1 MTPSARLQAAIDIL
15 DALRTTAQPA
25 DRLLKDWFRTRRF
38 AGSKDRAA
46 ITERVFAVLRHTRPL
61 AHRMGA
67 DDGRALV
74 IASLAEEGMDAPAL
88 EALFSG
94 AGYGAGPLSEA
105 ERARLAAP
113 VSAAPLHVAG
123 DFPQFLES
131 ELSAAFG

>member
-15 DALRTTAQPA
+15 DALKATAQPA

-46 ITERVFAVLRHTRPL
+46 IAERVFAVLRRSRPFG
-61 AHRMGA
+61 HRMGG

-74 IASLAEEGMDAPAL
+74 LGSLADEGVMLA
-88 EALFSG
+88 EIEVLFSG
-94 AGYGAGPLSEA
+94 MGYGPGPLSDS
-105 ERARLAAP
+105 ERAHLAAP
-113 VSAAPLHVAG
+113 VSSVLPLNVEG

-131 ELSAAFG
+131 ELTT